1 MAELISS
8 GPHADQFALP
18 DHKEGQLDTGHG
30 GGMGKTSSITQIN
43 QEGVTWGWQ
52 SICILDTASRVH
64 H

>member
-1 MAELISS
+1 MPTNLHYLTTKRS
-8 GPHADQFALP
+8 
-18 DHKEGQLDTGHG
+18 LDTGHG

-52 SICILDTASRVH
+52 SICILDAASRVH